1 MELTSAIQTAHLA
14 QLREQGVVLL
24 RGVFA
29 GKLLAALKRA
39 ATSCL
44 PAIAAGDGQVPLAAL
59 LDSAG
64 ADSSEWTAPLA
75 VAGLQRLFADGLGSD
90 VKCSLEQSWV
100 RKKYPPLRAPPR
112 HHPNS
117 WHQDGGLAVRFPP
130 EPGPMPPMT
139 PLLTCW
145 IPLEACGVDAPGL
158 EFVRRRIPV
167 LLHYTELNNETLRQ
181 RFEPEEF
188 WAPALELGDGLVF
201 LNGTLHRTHVGPEM
215 RKDRLSV
222 EYRLFPA
229 D

>member
-1 MELTSAIQTAHLA
+1 MELTSAAWAAHLA
-14 QLREQGVVLL
+14 QLRERGVVLL

-29 GKLLAALKRA
+29 GRPLAALRRA
-39 ATSCL
+39 GPSCL
-44 PAIAAGDGQVPLAAL
+44 PAIAAGNGQASLAAL
-59 LDSAG
+59 LDSVSAVSG
-64 ADSSEWTAPLA
+64 EWTAPLA
-75 VAGLQRLFADGLGSD
+75 APGLQRLFADAMGCD
-90 VKCSLEQSWV
+90 VKCSLEQSWM
-100 RKKYPPLRAPPR
+100 RKKYAPLRAPPR

-130 EPGPMPPMT
+130 EPGPAPPMT

-145 IPLEACGVDAPGL
+145 IPLEACGVDRPGL
-158 EFVRRRIPV
+158 EFVRRRLPV
-167 LLHYTELNNETLRQ
+167 LLHYTELNDDTLRQ
-181 RFEPEEF
+181 RFAPEEF

-201 LNGTLHRTHVGPEM
+201 LHGTLHRTYVRPEM